1 MTEKNPD
8 LEDIQETAEAV
19 GVGAIVFYYL
29 SGSRIKDINF
39 TMEDALN
46 FDGNT
51 GPYVQYTY
59 ARTCSVLNRASD
71 IKTDDCTLFITREDE
86 STLLKT
92 LARFEEKVLSALN
105 EYEPSIITR
114 YILDIA
120 AAFNRFYHNCPILNA
135 EDPAV
140 KAMRI
145 RLTEA
150 TNIVL
155 GSAFSLICLKKTEK
169 V

>member
-1 MTEKNPD
+1 MSMASRAGMSMTKR
-8 LEDIQETAEAV
+8 V
-19 GVGAIVFYYL
+19 HGA
-29 SGSRIKDINF
+29 
-39 TMEDALN
+39 
-46 FDGNT
+46 
-51 GPYVQYTY
+51 
-59 ARTCSVLNRASD
+59 
-71 IKTDDCTLFITREDE
+71 
-86 STLLKT
+86 
-92 LARFEEKVLSALN
+92 
-105 EYEPSIITR
+105 TR